1 MSDDSGMVSEV
12 APVPVLRVPLMPG
25 ATKVL
30 STHALTVGMVGFGS
44 CSGVPKLQ
52 PVLLQSGAGVAPP
65 GTGGMVLFGL
75 TVQAGP
81 TQLRLDRMTA
91 PSGTTPSGAVPP
103 PPPMLR
109 PPQVRFLM
117 KTDVPVRICPH
128 APPPAPVVKSKIVG
142 VPPPVVVVVLL
153 VVVEVV
159 DELVVLDVELVVVD
173 VVELVV
179 LDVV

>member
-1 MSDDSGMVSEV
+1 MSDDSGTLMLV
-12 APVPVLRVPLMPG
+12 APLPVLSVPVIG
-25 ATKVL
+25 ALHVL

-44 CSGVPKLQ
+44 ANGVPKLQ
-52 PVLLQSGAGVAPP
+52 PVLLQSGCAVLTAG
-65 GTGGMVLFGL
+65 GVLFAL

-81 TQLRLDRMTA
+81 TQLSAERMTE

-117 KTDVPVRICPH
+117 KTADPLRICPH

-142 VPPPVVVVVLL
+142 DPPPVVVVVDE
-153 VVVEVV
+153 VEV
-159 DELVVLDVELVVVD
+159 E

-179 LDVV
+179 LLV